1 MPDLVPLQQAAGEF
15 GVNPASLYRYLKRGK
30 LKRWRRELD
39 QKTYIDRDELR
50 QSARVPAGAAQA
62 GGVRALALAAATI
75 FAAIL
80 PPHRAQ
86 QGSTSRHRPPT

>member
-50 QSARVPAGAAQA
+50 QLLEFKPQEPR
-62 GGVRALALAAATI
+62 
-75 FAAIL
+75 
-80 PPHRAQ
+80 
-86 QGSTSRHRPPT
+86 